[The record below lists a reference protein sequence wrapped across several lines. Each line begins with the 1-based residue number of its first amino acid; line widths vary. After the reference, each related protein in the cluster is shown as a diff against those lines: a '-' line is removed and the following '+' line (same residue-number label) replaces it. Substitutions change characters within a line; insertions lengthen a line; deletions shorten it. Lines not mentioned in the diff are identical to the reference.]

1 MRFDLA
7 MMGSSTIAAMDITFT
22 LPDMS
27 CGHCKSTVTQT
38 VQRVDPAARVD
49 VDLGTKQVRIESQRP
64 ADAFSRALAEEGYP
78 PA

>member
-1 MRFDLA
+1 MQRMD
-7 MMGSSTIAAMDITFT
+7 DITFT

-38 VQRVDPAARVD
+38 VQRIDPAARVE
-49 VDLGTKQVRIESQRP
+49 VDLGTKQVRIESRLPP
-64 ADAFSRALAEEGYP
+64 ADFARALSEEGYP